1 MSGRLHL
8 PLALSMQLILMRCE
22 EIKIGFQHFQLV
34 PPDRQWRALL
44 AALFDRCLGRRF
56 RCRLVPIEALKVDD
70 L

>member
-44 AALFDRCLGRRF
+44 PLFLTAVLDAGF
-56 RCRLVPIEALKVDD
+56 G
-70 L
+70 